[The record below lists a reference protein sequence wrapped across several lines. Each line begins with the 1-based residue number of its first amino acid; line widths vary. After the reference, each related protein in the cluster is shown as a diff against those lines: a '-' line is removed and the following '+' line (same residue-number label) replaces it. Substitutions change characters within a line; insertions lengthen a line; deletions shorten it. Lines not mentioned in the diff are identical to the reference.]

1 MPPAVLQPPP
11 LAECVGE
18 GCGEGDQQ
26 QRRDG
31 RRPQPQPVAH
41 GQIVDHGAVDRRGG
55 RRSEGDAGAR
65 FAGERIVERALHVAR
80 GAFEVVALEEP
91 QREVVEREVGAR
103 SGLQV
108 GDGRARVVLDGA
120 LFLSCL
126 FGDLPHVVI
135 EHCRVP
141 GGEFLVPEGFQL
153 GISFVVAAVVGQFER
168 PFPNAGECRKGFDA
182 GADVPDAAQRI
193 EPCPVFAGIGGFGLP
208 PPYDRIVPR
217 IPVPVFER
225 RHSGRI
231 DLPEERLGLVG
242 QSAPHQDVGLGQ
254 CGDPFE
260 VVRFPAAGEC
270 VEAVDETGGRVE
282 FVGDEDLL
290 QVEQCPNALFVA
302 ACGRQVATER
312 RDAPLPSGVV
322 LPAAEHRFVQ
332 LVQGAE
338 RLRRIAVVD
347 GRGAG
352 DGEKAVQTCGRQK
365 R

>member
-1 MPPAVLQPPP
+1 M
-11 LAECVGE
+11 
-18 GCGEGDQQ
+18 
-26 QRRDG
+26 
-31 RRPQPQPVAH
+31 
-41 GQIVDHGAVDRRGG
+41 
-55 RRSEGDAGAR
+55 
-65 FAGERIVERALHVAR
+65 
-80 GAFEVVALEEP
+80 
-91 QREVVEREVGAR
+91 
-103 SGLQV
+103 
-108 GDGRARVVLDGA
+108 
-120 LFLSCL
+120 
-126 FGDLPHVVI
+126 
-135 EHCRVP
+135 
-141 GGEFLVPEGFQL
+141 PEGFQL

-208 PPYDRIVPR
+208 PPYDRVVPR

-312 RDAPLPSGVV
+312 CDAPLPSGVV

-338 RLRRIAVVD
+338 RLRCIAVVD